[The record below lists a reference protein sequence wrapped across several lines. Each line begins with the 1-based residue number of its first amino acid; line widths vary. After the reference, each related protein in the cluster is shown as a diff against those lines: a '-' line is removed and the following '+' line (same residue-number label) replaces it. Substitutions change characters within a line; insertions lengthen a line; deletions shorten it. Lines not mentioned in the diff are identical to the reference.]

1 MDDRKWLVDRPLLGS
16 ASCPHAMTACC
27 VHKEP
32 IMCSTD
38 ENDPLEELLH
48 MSHNRHLI
56 MTKVRR
62 IAIALD
68 VNLGSMRLLMD

>member
-1 MDDRKWLVDRPLLGS
+1 MERPLLGS
-16 ASCPHAMTACC
+16 ASFPHAMTACC
-27 VHKEP
+27 VYEEP

-48 MSHNRHLI
+48 MSHNRHLV

-62 IAIALD
+62 IVIALD
-68 VNLGSMRLLMD
+68 VNLGSMRFLVD